1 MGGEFVE
8 LVIHTLELTYPV
20 GKGILYLTSVHVETP
35 EQESDTDQMGP
46 PKSRHG
52 LFGYRRGEK
61 RFAHRPVAVL
71 LGAAVCFP
79 VMALL
84 VWGIFRLAA

>member
-1 MGGEFVE
+1 MGGELVE
-8 LVIHTLELTYPV
+8 IVINTLELTYPV

-35 EQESDTDQMGP
+35 EQEGDADQKGP
-46 PKSRHG
+46 PKCRRS
-52 LFGYRRGEK
+52 LFGYRRGEQ

-79 VMALL
+79 VMTLL
-84 VWGIFRLAA
+84 VWWICRLAA